1 MSISESIENV
11 KYLLWDIVNKLSG
24 GDKRRAAAKITIEYG
39 AGGQS
44 FASKALRVS
53 RNTIRKGIREIEGGE
68 AIPDRYN
75 ERGRKKSTEK
85 LPGLESQ
92 IREVLDSQ
100 SQADPKF
107 QTSRVYTNMSVQE
120 LRNQLMKR
128 YGYPDEELPS
138 VRALNNIVN
147 EMKYT
152 VQSVKKT
159 KPVKKVPETDFIFEN
174 LSRVHEESSD
184 DDSVVRL
191 SIDTKD
197 RVKVGGFSRGGKSR
211 VKVEAYDHDFGDGY
225 VTPFG
230 IMNVKEKTVDIS
242 LSETKVTADFMAD
255 RLEEYWMANGYSGSG
270 KSLLLNADNGPENS
284 GSRTQFIKRMV
295 EFSIEH
301 NTDITLAYYPPYHS
315 KYNPIERVWGVLEQ
329 HWNGTLLDNKETV
342 VKYIQSMT
350 YDQKAPKSVGI
361 IAQAYKTG
369 VRVGKKAMGIYEQ
382 ALERVAGLEKWFIR
396 ISPRKCM
403 EVLAFTDCFY

>member
-1 MSISESIENV
+1 
-11 KYLLWDIVNKLSG
+11 
-24 GDKRRAAAKITIEYG
+24 
-39 AGGQS
+39 
-44 FASKALRVS
+44 
-53 RNTIRKGIREIEGGE
+53 
-68 AIPDRYN
+68 
-75 ERGRKKSTEK
+75 
-85 LPGLESQ
+85 
-92 IREVLDSQ
+92 
-100 SQADPKF
+100 
-107 QTSRVYTNMSVQE
+107 MSVQE